1 MADKLKSLVLKWWPV
16 FMWTLIALATG
27 LSLAFVKTEQREI
40 ACIKLIINHLDE
52 RNAFI
57 DNGDILQMLSMKNL
71 NPVGKP
77 LNEINTA
84 LLENIINAN
93 PYVANTEVFSTIDGK
108 IKIEVKQRRPVVRI
122 VNVKDESFY
131 IDDKGEFMPLSG
143 EYTARVAVANGF
155 IFDTE
160 SERRVTVYDGEKKD
174 TAIKLSRIDEIFH
187 VADYIYH
194 HEFWNAQI
202 EQIYVNAEGDIE
214 LIPRVGSQNIVLG
227 NSEKLEKK
235 LNKLLLFY
243 REGLNKTGWNKY
255 KTINLKY
262 EGQVVCTKK

>member
-1 MADKLKSLVLKWWPV
+1 MLIQHLMDDLLILPMLHSLNIDTLGHNFVEEGEIMELVKNK
-16 FMWTLIALATG
+16 FGTLI
-27 LSLAFVKTEQREI
+27 
-40 ACIKLIINHLDE
+40 
-52 RNAFI
+52 
-57 DNGDILQMLSMKNL
+57 
-71 NPVGKP
+71 GKP
-77 LNEINTA
+77 LSSINISLLEKIINT
-84 LLENIINAN
+84 N
-93 PYVANTEVFSTIDGK
+93 PFIADAEVFSTIDGK
-108 IKIEVKQRRPVVRI
+108 IKIEVKQRKPVVRI

-131 IDDKGEFMPLSG
+131 IDDQGVFMPLSSD
-143 EYTARVAVANGF
+143 YTARVAVANGF

-160 SERRVTVYDGEKKD
+160 SERRVTVYDGEKRD

-202 EQIYVNAEGDIE
+202 EQIYINTEGDIE

-227 NSEKLEKK
+227 SSEKLESK

>member
-1 MADKLKSLVLKWWPV
+1 MSENPKRTRILRFTAYGAVIVAFLVTLGFAEHRQDVMPCTEVEVMIKDTMGHNFVEEAEIMELVRNKFGTLK
-16 FMWTLIALATG
+16 
-27 LSLAFVKTEQREI
+27 
-40 ACIKLIINHLDE
+40 
-52 RNAFI
+52 
-57 DNGDILQMLSMKNL
+57 
-71 NPVGKP
+71 GKP
-77 LNEINTA
+77 LSSINISLLEKIINT
-84 LLENIINAN
+84 N
-93 PYVANTEVFSTIDGK
+93 PFIADAEVFSTIDGK
-108 IKIEVKQRRPVVRI
+108 IKIEVKQRTPIVRI

-131 IDDKGEFMPLSG
+131 IDDQGVFMPLSG
-143 EYTARVAVANGF
+143 DYTARVTVANGF

-160 SERRVTVYDGEKKD
+160 SERRVTVFDGEKRD

-194 HEFWNAQI
+194 HEFWNAMI
-202 EQIYVNAEGDIE
+202 EQIYINAEGDIE

-227 NSEKLEKK
+227 TSEELERK
-235 LNKLLLFY
+235 LNKLFLFY

>member
-1 MADKLKSLVLKWWPV
+1 MSENPNRSKILRITAYGAVIVAFLITLGFSEHRQDVMPCSDVEVAIIDTLGHNFVEEGEIMELVKNK
-16 FMWTLIALATG
+16 FGTL
-27 LSLAFVKTEQREI
+27 Q
-40 ACIKLIINHLDE
+40 
-52 RNAFI
+52 
-57 DNGDILQMLSMKNL
+57 
-71 NPVGKP
+71 GKP
-77 LNEINTA
+77 LSSINISLLEKIINT
-84 LLENIINAN
+84 N
-93 PYVANTEVFSTIDGK
+93 PFIADAEVFSTIDGK
-108 IKIEVKQRRPVVRI
+108 IKIEVKQRMPVVRI

-131 IDDKGEFMPLSG
+131 IDDQGVFMPLSG
-143 EYTARVAVANGF
+143 DYTARVAVANGY

-243 REGLNKTGWNKY
+243 REGLSKTGWNKY

>member
-108 IKIEVKQRRPVVRI
+108 VYISIKQRNPVVRI
-122 VNVKDESFY
+122 INQAGENYY
-131 IDDKGEFMPLSG
+131 IDDSGKLMPVSAK
-143 EYTARVAVANGF
+143 YTADVLVANGS
-155 IFDTE
+155 IFDIYNNKTINTQ
-160 SERRVTVYDGEKKD
+160 SDTVSDVLSQIFYVAAFLQND
-174 TAIKLSRIDEIFH
+174 TVLNNMFTQLYFTNNNQMELVPRIGSHIVQIGDATAL
-187 VADYIYH
+187 AD
-194 HEFWNAQI
+194 
-202 EQIYVNAEGDIE
+202 
-214 LIPRVGSQNIVLG
+214 
-227 NSEKLEKK
+227 KMKK
-235 LNKLLLFY
+235 LMVFY
-243 REGLNKTGWNKY
+243 KKGLNKTGWDTY
-255 KTINLKY
+255 STINVQY
-262 EGQVVCTKK
+262 NNQVVCTRKQNQIL

>member
-1 MADKLKSLVLKWWPV
+1 MSENPKRTKILRFVAYGAVITAFLV
-16 FMWTLIALATG
+16 TLGFSEHRQDVMPCTAVEVSVIDTMG
-27 LSLAFVKTEQREI
+27 HNFVEEAEI
-40 ACIKLIINHLDE
+40 MELV
-52 RNAFI
+52 
-57 DNGDILQMLSMKNL
+57 KNKFGTL
-71 NPVGKP
+71 NGKP
-77 LNEINTA
+77 LSSINISLLEKIINT
-84 LLENIINAN
+84 N
-93 PYVANTEVFSTIDGK
+93 PFIADAEVFSTIDGK

-131 IDDKGEFMPLSG
+131 IDDKGEFMPLSS

-160 SERRVTVYDGEKKD
+160 SERRVTVYDGEKRD

-227 NSEKLEKK
+227 SSEKLDKK